1 MMRVW
6 RDTLFTRLFVLM
18 LVALLGS
25 HLVAWFVVTRF
36 VMPALVAEQA
46 DGRPP
51 SATDRPGDHRPH
63 HPGRGPHDAVPH
75 QGAPMPTLGS
85 LPPTPGLPGPRPGN
99 PSRPLP
105 TPALVI
111 DYGIRILLIG
121 MAAAWGARWVARP
134 VQRMVS
140 AAHALSDG
148 VARGEAPQALDERSG
163 PAEVREASMVFNQ
176 MAGRLA
182 EAFRGRG
189 LLMAAI
195 SHDLRTP
202 LTRMRIRLE
211 GLLPEP
217 RAQQCVEDI
226 REMNGLVDSA
236 ISVFRAE
243 DPSDEPAQATDVLAL
258 VQSLTDDLAETGPV
272 VPLHGHSV
280 VALVKPAAL
289 RRALDNL
296 IGNALRHAG
305 SAEVTVMSIGG
316 PRIRVE
322 DRGSGIPEDQLQRVL
337 EPFYRLDPSRSRDTG
352 GSGLGLHIARTLLQ
366 GQGATLQLSNRPG
379 GGLRAEIR
387 LQAAPPRA

>member
-1 MMRVW
+1 MMRWW

-25 HLVAWFVVTRF
+25 HLVAWFVVTRIA
-36 VMPALVAEQA
+36 MPALMAGGPPHDRA
-46 DGRPP
+46 PHPPGDGRASGPP
-51 SATDRPGDHRPH
+51 PQRP
-63 HPGRGPHDAVPH
+63 
-75 QGAPMPTLGS
+75 PMPTLGS
-85 LPPTPGLPGPRPGN
+85 LPPTPGLPSSRPGM
-99 PSRPLP
+99 PQSLP
-105 TPALVI
+105 MPALLL

-121 MAAAWGARWVARP
+121 AAAAWGARWVARP

-140 AAHALSDG
+140 AAHSLSDG
-148 VARGEAPQALDERSG
+148 VARGEAPPALDERQG
-163 PAEVREASMVFNQ
+163 PAEVREASQVFNQ

-217 RAQQCVEDI
+217 RALQCVDDI
-226 REMNGLVDSA
+226 REMNGLIDSA

-243 DPSDEPAQATDVLAL
+243 GPSDEPSQATDVMAL
-258 VQSLTDDLAETGPV
+258 VQSLTDDLAETGQV
-272 VPLHGHSV
+272 VELQGHSL
-280 VALVKPAAL
+280 VAMVKPAAL
-289 RRALDNL
+289 RRAVGNL
-296 IGNALRHAG
+296 IGNALRHGG

-316 PRIRVE
+316 PRILVE
-322 DRGSGIPEDQLQRVL
+322 DRGSGIPEAQLQRVL

-387 LQAAPPRA
+387 LQPVPPRA